1 MHRRT
6 LAPAGLTTGHR
17 MPKPPLKEMPD
28 TFPLDRAE
36 VQRFVRWRSGLV
48 E

>member
-1 MHRRT
+1 
-6 LAPAGLTTGHR
+6 
-17 MPKPPLKEMPD
+17 MPKPLLNEMPD

-36 VQRFVRWRSGLV
+36 VQRSVRWRSGQV